1 VTDDA
6 SLLATWI
13 EVAQQDLE
21 SEKEKVRIL
30 EKEIDTLKEA
40 RKILINRLKVR
51 QETVGDR
58 DESIALVQDRRKVLE
73 KRAGRKEL
81 VIAILENVLKLSRLP
96 YEDEELGLV
105 LS

>member
-1 VTDDA
+1 MTDDA

-58 DESIALVQDRRKVLE
+58 DECHQEHAERTELRCFTVHSQDRNYL
-73 KRAGRKEL
+73 A
-81 VIAILENVLKLSRLP
+81 
-96 YEDEELGLV
+96 
-105 LS
+105 